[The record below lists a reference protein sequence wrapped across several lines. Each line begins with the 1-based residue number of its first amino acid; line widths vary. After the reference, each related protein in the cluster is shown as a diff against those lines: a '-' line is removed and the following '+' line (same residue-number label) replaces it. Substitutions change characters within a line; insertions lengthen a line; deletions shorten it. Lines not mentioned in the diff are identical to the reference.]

1 MNELRDKVAI
11 VTGGASGIGR
21 ALAEELARNGARVV
35 VADVNGE
42 GARQVAADIA
52 RTGRASAATVDVT
65 DAGAVE
71 SVVRETAVEHGRLDY
86 LFNNAGIAIM
96 GDARL
101 MTLADW
107 NRLIDVNLR
116 GVVHGVAAAYPIMVR
131 QRFGHIVNT
140 ASFAGLTP
148 NPGFTGYAMT
158 KHAVVGLSTSLR
170 AEAAHFG
177 VRVSALCPGVIDT
190 PIKDA
195 AHMLGAVDRKAVVEG
210 LPIKMYPPAAC
221 ARDALR
227 GVVRNRPII
236 VVTTPAKLGWY
247 VYRLAPRVWIRI
259 AQSFVWR
266 NPLFEPSLRR

>member
-1 MNELRDKVAI
+1 MDEFRGKVAI

-35 VADVNGE
+35 VSDLNGD
-42 GARQVAADIA
+42 GARLVAESIGGDA
-52 RTGRASAATVDVT
+52 ASAATLDVT
-65 DAGAVE
+65 DAAAVE
-71 SVVRETAVEHGRLDY
+71 NVVRVTAATHGRLDY

-107 NRLIDVNLR
+107 NKLIDVNLR
-116 GVVHGVAAAYPIMVR
+116 GVVHGVAAAYPIMVK
-131 QRFGHIVNT
+131 QRSGHIVNT

-170 AEAAHFG
+170 GEAAQFG

-195 AHMLGAVDRKAVVEG
+195 AQLLGGADRKTVVEG
-210 LPIKMYPPAAC
+210 FPLKMYPASDC

-236 VVTTPAKLGWY
+236 VVTAPAKLGWY
-247 VYRLAPRVWIRI
+247 VYRLAPRAWIRI

-266 NPLFEPSLRR
+266 TPLFEASRRG